1 MSARTYGQYC
11 ALARALDIVG
21 DRWTL
26 LVVRELLFGPRRFT
40 DLLDGLPGI
49 GRNLLAARLRDLQR
63 EGVIARRTLPPPAAS
78 QVYELTEDGR
88 ELGLTL
94 GPLTRWG
101 ARRLG
106 ARRPGEYFRPA
117 WIAWAMANSADRAA
131 ARGVRETYQYD
142 VDDDPFYVR
151 VNDGRVEP
159 AAGRAEDADL
169 VVTLSAETLV
179 EILSRTLSPHQAL
192 SSGRLAIKGPRATF
206 ERSLAILAS
215 DRVEVLGSRS

>member
-1 MSARTYGQYC
+1 MRTYGQYC

-40 DLLDGLPGI
+40 DLLGGLPGI
-49 GRNLLAARLRDLQR
+49 GRNLLAARLRDLER
-63 EGVIARRTLPPPAAS
+63 EGVISRRTLPPPAAS
-78 QVYELTEDGR
+78 RVYELTEDGR

-101 ARRLG
+101 AKRLG
-106 ARRPGEYFRPA
+106 ARRQGEYFRPA

-151 VNDGRVEP
+151 VDDGTIEP
-159 AAGRAEDADL
+159 AAGRAERPDL
-169 VVTLSAETLV
+169 VVTLSEQTLV
-179 EILSRTLSPHQAL
+179 DILARSVSPQDAL
-192 SSGRLAIKGPRATF
+192 RAGRLTLDGPPEVFA
-206 ERSLAILAS
+206 RSLAILAAGLDS
-215 DRVEVLGSRS
+215 AT